1 MDASSELRH
10 DEAWSRPS
18 WRQLVARVFGPISW
32 VHTALFWSGVG
43 CCVLGVALVALAMRT
58 PAHSSDAASLL
69 VAGLAILC
77 GGSGACVLGW
87 TRRANWVALDEL
99 AVSRPWAPGKPG
111 LQLKAL
117 SGIQESLRGGVSV
130 SSTAGTHLRIAGDL
144 PDFQELVD
152 LLCDRIT
159 DNGYPET
166 TTTWAHAKG
175 NITVS
180 AREVHARWVG
190 QDQPSQLGWS
200 EISELWLARD
210 EQRRM
215 VVALTLD
222 DGRVRRFPHIGQA
235 RTLQLYRSL
244 RQALR
249 QRRQYF
255 PTGARSQLRERITAE
270 RARRVVLGV
279 VLIGGLAGAVLGA
292 QRSCH
297 PTPEHPSPEHP

>member
-1 MDASSELRH
+1 
-10 DEAWSRPS
+10 
-18 WRQLVARVFGPISW
+18 
-32 VHTALFWSGVG
+32 
-43 CCVLGVALVALAMRT
+43 VLGVVLVGLALRA

-87 TRRANWVALDEL
+87 TRRTNWVAIDEL

-111 LQLKAL
+111 LPLKTL
-117 SGIQESLRGGVSV
+117 SSIQESLRGGVSV
-130 SSTAGTHLRIAGDL
+130 SSTSGRHLRIAGDL

-166 TTTWAHAKG
+166 TTTWPHAKG

-180 AREVHARWVG
+180 AREVHARWAG
-190 QDQPSQLGWS
+190 DQQASPLDWG
-200 EISELWLARD
+200 EIGELWLTRD

-215 VVALTLD
+215 IVALTLE

-244 RQALR
+244 RQGLR

-255 PTGARSQLRERITAE
+255 PTGAPRSLLRERVAAE

-279 VLIGGLAGAVLGA
+279 VLIGGLAGTILGA

-297 PTPEHPSPEHP
+297 PTPETLPQEHP

>member
-10 DEAWSRPS
+10 DVGWSRS
-18 WRQLVARVFGPISW
+18 SQRQLVARVFGPISW

-43 CCVLGVALVALAMRT
+43 SCVLGVGLVALALRA
-58 PAHSSDAASLL
+58 PPHSSDAASLL
-69 VAGLAILC
+69 IAGFAILC

-87 TRRANWVALDEL
+87 TRRANWVAVDEL
-99 AVSRPWAPGKPG
+99 AVSRPWARGKPG

-117 SGIQESLRGGVSV
+117 SSIQESSRGGVSV
-130 SSTAGTHLRIAGDL
+130 SSTSGTHLRIAGDL

-166 TTTWAHAKG
+166 ATTWPHALG

-180 AREVHARWVG
+180 ARRVQARWVG
-190 QDQPSQLGWS
+190 QDQPSQLRWDQ
-200 EISELWLARD
+200 ISELWLARD
-210 EQRRM
+210 EQLRM

-255 PTGARSQLRERITAE
+255 PTGSRSQLRERVTAE

-279 VLIGGLAGAVLGA
+279 VLIGGFAGGILGA
-292 QRSCH
+292 QRGCH
-297 PTPEHPSPEHP
+297 PTLESASPGHQ

>member
-1 MDASSELRH
+1 MDASNELRH
-10 DEAWSRPS
+10 DEAWSRGS
-18 WRQLVARVFGPISW
+18 QRQLVARVFGPISW
-32 VHTALFWSGVG
+32 VHTALFWSGAG
-43 CCVLGVALVALAMRT
+43 CCVLGVALVALAMRA

-87 TRRANWVALDEL
+87 TRRANWVALDDV
-99 AVSRPWAPGKPG
+99 AVSRPWARGKPG

-117 SGIQESLRGGVSV
+117 SGIQESSRGGVAV
-130 SSTAGTHLRIAGDL
+130 SATSGTHLRIAGEL
-144 PDFQELVD
+144 ADFQELVD

-166 TTTWAHAKG
+166 ATSWPHAKG

-180 AREVHARWVG
+180 AREVQARWVG
-190 QDQPSQLGWS
+190 QEQPSPLGWN

-222 DGRVRRFPHIGQA
+222 DGRMRRFPHIGQA
-235 RTLQLYRSL
+235 RTLQLYRAL

-249 QRRQYF
+249 QRRQHV
-255 PTGARSQLRERITAE
+255 PTGTRSQLQERIKAE

-279 VLIGGLAGAVLGA
+279 VLIGGLAGAILGA
-292 QRSCH
+292 RRSCH
-297 PTPEHPSPEHP
+297 PALENPPREQP